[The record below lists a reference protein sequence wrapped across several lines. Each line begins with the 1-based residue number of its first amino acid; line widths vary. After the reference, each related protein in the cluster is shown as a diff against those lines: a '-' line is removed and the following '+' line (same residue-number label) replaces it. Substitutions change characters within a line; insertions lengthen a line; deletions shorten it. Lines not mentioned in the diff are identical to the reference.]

1 MVKRKETL
9 VLNLKELIE
18 TLKRKKDAHAE
29 GFEEGVTKA
38 AWDLYDKALEIVPI
52 ETGKLWLSG
61 KVVIE
66 GKGFETVGHVI
77 FDAEYA
83 IWVHERLDLAHGK
96 VYNIKYAEDIA
107 AGRKILK
114 RPQEQAKF
122 LESPLR
128 GNTDRYKQMVVKAV
142 RERGRLERTRT
153 NRLKR
158 LRGLRKNG

>member
-1 MVKRKETL
+1 MVKRKETY
-9 VLNLKELIE
+9 VANLRELIE
-18 TLKRKKDAHAE
+18 TLKKKKEAQAE

-38 AWDLYDKALEIVPI
+38 AWDLYDRALDVVPI

-61 KVVIE
+61 KVIIE
-66 GKGFETVGHVI
+66 GKGFQTVGHVI

-128 GNTDRYKQMVVKAV
+128 DNEARYRQMITKSC
-142 RERGRLERTRT
+142 REAARREAARTKK
-153 NRLKR
+153 LKR
-158 LRGLRKNG
+158 KRK